1 MQFCVLK
8 TWSLK
13 GIRVLVW
20 SSLLGFLLWV
30 IGLAI
35 VIDVLIVFLVTLR
48 CVYIVAIGNL
58 TVGVLVAVMTGSFPG
73 TSLGVRG
80 VGAKQEA
87 AILQLQLGQTHS
99 LLFYCLK
106 TCPKCVNEAGPWSQN
121 PSCSQDP
128 YHPERSSHIWQ
139 PGVPQ
144 SRILNNN
151 PQPGLHIISWASS
164 LLLSRPDKDISLVF
178 ICKLFW
184 RLSLTAH
191 ITASCNRAQPAAIG
205 LTRSRTGAQRWV
217 LWLRW
222 WLWLLLRSPM
232 SVSPSSP
239 LPGPK
244 GWGSGYHPSLPA
256 LPPNWAAMAP
266 FLSFSFHRCPFSPHP
281 DPYIYMFIKALVFA
295 TPFYRYT
302 S

>member
-73 TSLGVRG
+73 TSLGVCG

-87 AILQLQLGQTHS
+87 AILQLQLGQAHS

-121 PSCSQDP
+121 SSCSQDP

-151 PQPGLHIISWASS
+151 PRPGLHIISWASS

-184 RLSLTAH
+184 RPVSDCSHHSQLQQSTAR
-191 ITASCNRAQPAAIG
+191 CNRAHSEPHWGSA
-205 LTRSRTGAQRWV
+205 
-217 LWLRW
+217 
-222 WLWLLLRSPM
+222 M
-232 SVSPSSP
+232 SP
-239 LPGPK
+239 LAAVVAVAAAPEPHVCKSILASPRAQGV
-244 GWGSGYHPSLPA
+244 GVR
-256 LPPNWAAMAP
+256 LPP
-266 FLSFSFHRCPFSPHP
+266 L
-281 DPYIYMFIKALVFA
+281 
-295 TPFYRYT
+295 T
-302 S
+302 SCLAS